1 MDTPVYTLHLSNDLC
16 CAISFS
22 GTFLWHSLHAMVIS
36 RLKIIC
42 FFPEGNYFYPSL
54 ITELHLAFKEFFFA
68 AHQVIYK
75 PKILNECHC
84 VIVLMFAKD
93 CNLSATVHQTHLK
106 SFVTWNDTVPN
117 RLSSVYK
124 SLGLFF
130 LTPLKFRFLL
140 GNSTRFNKMLKCSKC
155 TH

>member
-1 MDTPVYTLHLSNDLC
+1 MTSAVLSHFLEH
-16 CAISFS
+16 FS
-22 GTFLWHSLHAMVIS
+22 GILYMQYIS
-36 RLKIIC
+36 RFKIIC
-42 FFPEGNYFYPSL
+42 FPPEGNYSYQSL
-54 ITELHLAFKEFFFA
+54 ITDLHLAFKGFFFA

-84 VIVLMFAKD
+84 VIVLMLAKE
-93 CNLSATVHQTHLK
+93 CTLSATVQKTHLK
-106 SFVTWNDTVPN
+106 SFVTWNDTVPK

-140 GNSTRFNKMLKCSKC
+140 GNSIRFNKMLKCSKC
-155 TH
+155 THQCANSPLLI

>member
-36 RLKIIC
+36 RFKIIY
-42 FFPEGNYFYPSL
+42 FFPEGNYFYQSL
-54 ITELHLAFKEFFFA
+54 ITDLHLAFKGFFFA

-75 PKILNECHC
+75 PEILNECHC

-93 CNLSATVHQTHLK
+93 CSLSAAVHQTHLK

-117 RLSSVYK
+117 RLSSIYK
-124 SLGLFF
+124 VSRIIFLNPIKIQIFF
-130 LTPLKFRFLL
+130 WVTV
-140 GNSTRFNKMLKCSKC
+140 
-155 TH
+155 